1 MLHVGGY
8 GLQLQFCILI
18 LVRSSKRT
26 EDLDMVKIKIS
37 SWQDDDLDFSI
48 LAAVPVSIIY
58 KIDYKKIV
66 FKIIYDPKLVV
77 SDEGLVKL

>member
-1 MLHVGGY
+1 MLHVGGD

-48 LAAVPVSIIY
+48 LAAVPVSII
-58 KIDYKKIV
+58 
-66 FKIIYDPKLVV
+66 
-77 SDEGLVKL
+77 